1 MCGLSTLIIKLF
13 FRILKKSIPF
23 MEFVRR
29 NYLNSFSGNNGCN
42 QIMGNLKGLTNTDLQ
57 FATINETR
65 MACKEMKLSNTFL
78 TLLRETNQYKI
89 AKLNLT
95 LMDSNGKVLLLFKK
109 NRLTNLQSRPNN
121 DIWGFM
127 SVLN

>member
-1 MCGLSTLIIKLF
+1 
-13 FRILKKSIPF
+13 

-65 MACKEMKLSNTFL
+65 MACKEMKLSSTFL

-89 AKLNLT
+89 TKLNLT

-109 NRLTNLQSRPNN
+109 I
-121 DIWGFM
+121 D
-127 SVLN
+127 